1 MENKI
6 QELTD
11 KIYNEGV
18 DKAKAEAQ
26 QIIGKAQDEAKS
38 IVDKA
43 QQEANSILEGG
54 KKQADELLQNTKSEL
69 KLFSG
74 QAVSALKTEISD
86 LLTHQAVSDSVKNAT
101 QDKNFLNEFILK
113 MSLEWSKNQD
123 IVISTKDAESLTAYF
138 AVHAKDILD
147 KGVKINEVNGIKSLF
162 SISPADG
169 SYKINFGDDEFINY
183 FTAFLRPKL
192 VSMLFGDNK

>member
-11 KIYNEGV
+11 KIYKEGV
-18 DKAKAEAQ
+18 DKANAEAQ

-38 IVDKA
+38 IIDKA
-43 QQEANSILEGG
+43 QKEASNILANG
-54 KKQADELLQNTKSEL
+54 KKESDELLQNTKSEL

-74 QAVSALKTEISD
+74 QAVSALKTEIAN
-86 LLTHQAVSDSVKNAT
+86 LLTNEAVSESVKNAT
-101 QDKNFLNEFILK
+101 HDKNFLNEFILK
-113 MSLEWSKNQD
+113 MSQEWSKEQN
-123 IVISTKDAESLTAYF
+123 IVISTKNAESLTAYF
-138 AVHAKDILD
+138 AANAKNLLD
-147 KGVKINEVNGIKSLF
+147 KGVEIKEVNGIDSLF

-169 SYKINFGDDEFINY
+169 SYKINFGDEEFINY

>member
-11 KIYNEGV
+11 KIYKEGV
-18 DKAKAEAQ
+18 DKANAEAQ
-26 QIIGKAQDEAKS
+26 HIIGKAQDEAKS

-43 QQEANSILEGG
+43 QKEASNILANG
-54 KKQADELLQNTKSEL
+54 KKQSEELLQNTKSEL

-74 QAVSALKTEISD
+74 QAVSALKTEITD
-86 LLTHQAVSDSVKNAT
+86 LLTHQAVSESVKSVT
-101 QDKNFLNEFILK
+101 HDKNFLNEFILK
-113 MSLEWSKNQD
+113 MSQEWAKEQN
-123 IVISTKDAESLTAYF
+123 IVISTKDAESLTTYF
-138 AVHAKDILD
+138 AANAKDLLD
-147 KGVKINEVNGIKSLF
+147 KGVKIKEVNGIDSLF

-169 SYKINFGDDEFINY
+169 SYKINFGDEEFINY